1 MVRLGA
7 LVVGLVFVIAVLWGA
22 VQPRDAVAPDP
33 VATLHKHPQEIE
45 WVHNGPGNLGILGT
59 FDRKQLQRGLQ
70 VYREVCSACH
80 SIHRIAFRDLAALGF
95 SEPEIKAIAVSYDI
109 PSIDDKTGEP
119 STRKGTPA
127 DKFPLIYPNEIA
139 ARAAQNGALPPDLSL
154 ITKAREDG
162 SNYVHSLIT
171 GYADAPANWKVPD
184 GLYYN
189 PYFRSLNVAMPPPLV
204 ADDQVTYADGTKATR
219 DQMARDVAT
228 FLTWAAEPK
237 LEERKQ
243 TGVASIIFLLILTTL
258 GYLSYR
264 KVWADIK
271 GKKRAVA

>member
-1 MVRLGA
+1 MIRLGA
-7 LVVGLVFVIAVLWGA
+7 LGVGLLFVIAVLWGA

-33 VATLHKHPQEIE
+33 VAALHKAPVEIE
-45 WVHNGPGNLGILGT
+45 WSHNGAFGK
-59 FDRKQLQRGLQ
+59 FDRAQLQRGFQ
-70 VYREVCSACH
+70 VYKEVCSACH
-80 SIHRIAFRDLAALGF
+80 SIHRVAFRDLAALGF
-95 SEPEIKAIAVSYDI
+95 SAAEIKAIAAGYDV

-119 STRKGTPA
+119 STRKATPA

-162 SNYVHSLIT
+162 PNYVHSLIT
-171 GYADAPANWKVPD
+171 GYADAPNGWTVPD

-204 ADDQVTYADGTKATR
+204 ADDQVTYADGTKATK

-228 FLTWAAEPK
+228 FLTWTAEPK
-237 LEERKQ
+237 LEARKS
-243 TGVASIIFLLILTTL
+243 TGVAAIAFLLIMTAL

-264 KVWADIK
+264 RVWADIK
-271 GKKRAVA
+271 RKPHAVPAE

>member
-1 MVRLGA
+1 MIRLGA
-7 LVVGLVFVIAVLWGA
+7 LGVGLVFIIAVLWGA
-22 VQPRDAVAPDP
+22 VQPRDAIVPDP
-33 VATLHKHPQEIE
+33 VERLHKHPREIE

-59 FDRKQLQRGLQ
+59 FDRKQLQRGFQ
-70 VYREVCSACH
+70 VYKEVCSACH
-80 SIHRIAFRDLAALGF
+80 SINRVAFRDLAALGF
-95 SEPEIKAIAVSYDI
+95 SAPEIKAIAAEYEV
-109 PSIDDKTGEP
+109 PSIDDKSGEVA
-119 STRKGTPA
+119 TRKATPA

-162 SNYVHSLIT
+162 VNYVHSLIT
-171 GYADAPANWKVPD
+171 GYADAPKDWAVPD

-219 DQMARDVAT
+219 EQMAKDISV
-228 FLTWAAEPK
+228 FLTWTAEPK
-237 LEERKQ
+237 LEARKEI
-243 TGVASIIFLLILTTL
+243 GVAAIIFLLIMTGL

-271 GKKRAVA
+271 RKPAAA